1 MKIKF
6 DMKYRREIESGKYK
20 VVTDSGKPVTIER
33 WDMKGNSS
41 ILASM
46 MVRVC
51 DYEGE
56 NSWEEERAFCYGT
69 DGTCP
74 SMVPSDAKYRLFI
87 ETDDD
92 LTEAERMLYNK
103 INDHVYNH
111 DSIDEE
117 EVREWLA
124 ENFMP
129 VVQKELEML
138 TKELG
143 I

>member
-1 MKIKF
+1 MEIKF
-6 DMKYRREIESGKYK
+6 DMKYRREIENGKYK
-20 VVTDSGKPVTIER
+20 VVTADNKPVTIER
-33 WDMKGNSS
+33 WDMKGNSP

-69 DGTCP
+69 DGTCQ

-92 LTEAERMLYNK
+92 LTEAERMLFNR
-103 INDHVYNH
+103 INDHVYNR
-111 DSIDEE
+111 DSISEE
-117 EVREWLA
+117 EVHEWME

-129 VVQKELEML
+129 VVRKEAEMIN
-138 TKELG
+138 K
-143 I
+143 

>member
-1 MKIKF
+1 
-6 DMKYRREIESGKYK
+6 MKYRREIENGKYK
-20 VVTDSGKPVTIER
+20 VVTADNKPVTIER
-33 WDMKGNSS
+33 WDMKGNSP

-69 DGTCP
+69 DGTCQ
-74 SMVPSDAKYRLFI
+74 SMVQSDAKYRLFI

-92 LTEAERMLYNK
+92 LTEAERMLFNK
-103 INDHVYNH
+103 INDHVYNR
-111 DSIDEE
+111 DSISEE
-117 EVREWLA
+117 EVHEWME

-129 VVQKELEML
+129 VVRKEAEMIN
-138 TKELG
+138 K
-143 I
+143 

>member
-33 WDMKGNSS
+33 WDMKGNYP

-46 MVRVC
+46 MTHVC

-56 NSWEEERAFCYGT
+56 NSWEEERAFCFTSEGICLHSLPSK
-69 DGTCP
+69 DG
-74 SMVPSDAKYRLFI
+74 YRLFI
-87 ETDDD
+87 ETIETP
-92 LTEAERMLYNK
+92 TEAERMLFNK

-111 DSIDEE
+111 DPIDEE
-117 EVREWLA
+117 EVHEWM
-124 ENFMP
+124 EKNFLP
-129 VVQKELEML
+129 IVRKELKDEPR
-138 TKELG
+138 KV
-143 I
+143 

>member
-6 DMKYRREIESGKYK
+6 DINYRRQIENGKYK
-20 VVTDSGKPVTIER
+20 VVTADNKPVTIER
-33 WDMKGNSS
+33 WDMKGLYP

-56 NSWEEERAFCYGT
+56 NSWEEERAYSYGK

-74 SMVPSDAKYRLFI
+74 DMCPADAKYQLFI
-87 ETDDD
+87 ETGDD
-92 LTEAERMLYNK
+92 LTEAERMLYNLV
-103 INDHVYNH
+103 NDHVYNS
-111 DSIDEE
+111 DSISEE
-117 EVREWLA
+117 AVREWMK

-129 VVQKELEML
+129 VVKRSWRRRRNDDE
-138 TKELG
+138 
-143 I
+143 